1 MKTNLTDALQRKC
14 INMTNRNIKYSK
26 FSRNV
31 KHNSSNMNYHVQFF
45 VSNLIS
51 MALELWILTKITY
64 HAQMLIMELII
75 QFLCILSA
83 YVIIVPMVTW
93 YWDNQLIL
101 LNSLRPSDAIWWHR
115 SESIL
120 AQEMACCLTAP
131 SHYLNQCWLVI
142 RKIQLHSCDGN
153 FTRDTSVI
161 NDWN

>member
-51 MALELWILTKITY
+51 MALEFWILIKITY

-83 YVIIVPMVTW
+83 YVTIVPMVTW
-93 YWDNQLIL
+93 YWGNQLIL

-115 SESIL
+115 SGSTL

-161 NDWN
+161 ND